1 MRARGRFMV
10 FIIVR
15 CWCEMAA
22 FFCHIKLGVA
32 LSKAGEALRFRNL
45 LGFLELIVF
54 DKYLVVVLALGV

>member
-1 MRARGRFMV
+1 MRARGWFMV
-10 FIIVR
+10 LIIVC

-32 LSKAGEALRFRNL
+32 LSEAGETLWFRNI